1 VTGGVAQGHASKEV
15 IASGKDQD
23 KGVTDKVLEEKKI
36 AEDVRLVSKYIFP
49 RQYALHNVFTC
60 PRLKGA
66 WPFPDYT
73 VRNEEIEVGLKLICC
88 SFNLT
93 ESSGFA
99 ASRFCQ
105 DTTEVEEDIAFDT
118 GNIISP

>member
-1 VTGGVAQGHASKEV
+1 LNVTGGPAQGHKVHASKEV
-15 IASGKDQD
+15 VASGKEREQGAKD
-23 KGVTDKVLEEKKI
+23 KELEEKKI

-73 VRNEEIEVGLKLICC
+73 VRNEEIEASSDSICY
-88 SFNLT
+88 SLN
-93 ESSGFA
+93 
-99 ASRFCQ
+99 
-105 DTTEVEEDIAFDT
+105 
-118 GNIISP
+118 